1 MKNILKVGDR
11 VRVVDAHRWKP
22 GRVGEIIEI
31 EERSGSRYVVRF
43 DHTEL
48 GFYRE
53 LSSWEPKLL
62 RLGEIDLE
70 AFSD

>member
-1 MKNILKVGDR
+1 MKSILKVGDR
-11 VRVVDAHRWKP
+11 VRVVDAHRFKP

-31 EERSGSRYVVRF
+31 LEREGNRYVVRF
-43 DHTEL
+43 DHPEI

-70 AFSD
+70 VFND

>member
-11 VRVVDAHRWKP
+11 VRVADVHRSKP

-31 EERSGSRYVVRF
+31 QERTGNRYVVRF
-43 DHTEL
+43 DKAEI

-53 LSSWEPKLL
+53 LGSFPPKLL

-70 AFSD
+70 PYND